1 MTTSPPLTEHGSS
14 APDGHPG
21 TPPPASGRRYDL
33 DWLRICAFG
42 ILILYHVGL
51 FYVTWDSH
59 VKSRYHSTLLEP
71 LLGMVNSL
79 ALLFFVSGVAVR
91 FTIDKAPLGKFLMER
106 STRLFVPLVFGS
118 LVLCVPQSYVALRY
132 SEVIPPGYL
141 SFYRDYLGFGQYA
154 FSLPDLHHLWYVAAI
169 LAYTLLTAACL
180 PVLRAAT
187 SGLGRPFF
195 SWLARGG
202 TWRTLFVPVIPF
214 VLYVVVLEVYLSPTD
229 WYGWAHTAR
238 TLTFFLLG
246 FVAAKN
252 EDFWAAVDRAFP
264 AAIGMS
270 LVFGGLLLTV
280 WLNQFELG
288 SDTRLLYAALML
300 RPFYGWSMMIMLLGL
315 ARRFGSRPS
324 RALVYLTAGVMPYYI
339 LHQTIIVVSGYWFT
353 MHEAPLAIEAAT
365 IIVVTVLGC
374 ALGYEVIRRVTV
386 LRPLFGL
393 PLRGKQASRPTP
405 QLEYAAR

>member
-1 MTTSPPLTEHGSS
+1 MTTTGAPTE
-14 APDGHPG
+14 PG
-21 TPPPASGRRYDL
+21 TSAANARAPRRYDL

-42 ILILYHVGL
+42 ILILYHVGIL
-51 FYVTWDSH
+51 YVTWDSH

-91 FTIDKAPLGKFLMER
+91 FTIDKAPLGKFLMDR

-154 FSLPDLHHLWYVAAI
+154 FSLPDVHHLWYLAAI
-169 LAYTLLTAACL
+169 LSYTLLTALCL

-187 SGLGRPFF
+187 SRLGSPFF
-195 SWLARGG
+195 GWLARGG
-202 TWRTLFVPVIPF
+202 MWRTLFVPVIPF
-214 VLYVVVLEVYLSPTD
+214 VLYIVVLEVYLSATD
-229 WYGWAHTAR
+229 WYGWANTAR

-252 EDFWAAVDRAFP
+252 EDFWSAVDRAFP
-264 AAIGMS
+264 GAIVMS
-270 LVFGGLLLTV
+270 LVFGGLLLTA
-280 WLNQFELG
+280 WLNQFEIS

-324 RALVYLTAGVMPYYI
+324 RALTYLTAGVLPYYI
-339 LHQTIIVVSGYWFT
+339 LHQTIIVVTAYWFT
-353 MHEAPLAIEAAT
+353 MHEAPLVVEAAT
-365 IIVVTVLGC
+365 IIGVTVLGC
-374 ALGYEVIRRVTV
+374 LLGYEIIRRVPM

-393 PLRGKQASRPTP
+393 PLREKKSGPP
-405 QLEYAAR
+405 QPVLEYAAR